1 MGRGRTAGGLRSLAS
16 VVSPPA
22 RSVAEAVQK
31 ATDAG
36 AVEAADARSS
46 AQTDASSRAGFAVLE
61 AGVVSQAVSSRAP
74 SATAGGGATTGGDTA
89 GVGAEAV
96 QAGPKA
102 VLPAGWKMVVSKST
116 GKPYYYKKS
125 TKETRWT
132 IPGPGD

>member
-22 RSVAEAVQK
+22 CSVAEAVQK

-46 AQTDASSRAGFAVLE
+46 AQTDARSRAGFAVPE
-61 AGVVSQAVSSRAP
+61 AGVVSLAVSSRAP
-74 SATAGGGATTGGDTA
+74 SATAGGATTGGGAA
-89 GVGAEAV
+89 GVGAEASSKV
-96 QAGPKA
+96 

-132 IPGPGD
+132 IPGPDD

>member
-74 SATAGGGATTGGDTA
+74 SATAGGATTG
-89 GVGAEAV
+89 GAEAV

-132 IPGPGD
+132 IPGPDD